1 MLDCRDLSHLNSII
15 GFFTFIHL
23 LIVIVDG
30 KGAILRQ
37 HDEPLTPLL
46 ENFFL
51 LVKSAT
57 QVPLFD
63 HLLTQGERANQL
75 ATKLSHVFLPHHLKL
90 GVPARPQIYKVL
102 GGRRRTLLRHV
113 DHLKVVV
120 LLDAN
125 VS

>member
-15 GFFTFIHL
+15 GFFAFIHL

-51 LVKSAT
+51 LVKSAA

-75 ATKLSHVFLPHHLKL
+75 AAKLSHVLLPHHLKL

-102 GGRRRTLLRHV
+102 SGRRCILLSHIN
-113 DHLKVVV
+113 HLEIVI
-120 LLDAN
+120 LLDAD
-125 VS
+125 VG